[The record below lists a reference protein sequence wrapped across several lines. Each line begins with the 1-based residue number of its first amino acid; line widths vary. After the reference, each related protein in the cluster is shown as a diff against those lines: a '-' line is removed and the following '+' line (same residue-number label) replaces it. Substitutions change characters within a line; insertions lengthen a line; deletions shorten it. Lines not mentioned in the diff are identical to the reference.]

1 MANILYDNCFISSY
15 KTRVKEVE
23 EENGLYWHY
32 LEETIFFVESGGMP
46 SDEGLI
52 NQHRVLKLKKEY
64 DKVWHLLPVKLE
76 GSVSLSIDFHL
87 RFTRSQIHTAQHL
100 ISGIMENVY
109 GYKTISHHL
118 HSHYNDIEFDAKE
131 LKDRQLHE
139 LQVIINGLIR
149 DDLRVGIFYPTK
161 SEMSKYNIKN
171 PGLHHEVR
179 MVKIGEI
186 STTPCGCIH
195 VPSLRYLQMIKIQGW
210 EKSAKGV
217 KLNYVCGD
225 QLLHNYDRYYQS
237 LMKAGTLLAQPFDF
251 IELGIL
257 NVIQENK
264 NLQADI
270 TLFRTKYV
278 EALIRNID
286 SEQTQYRKFEGM
298 DLRTFSQLANTYA
311 SVSKENFVFLLKQ
324 DNRMQICLR
333 CKDAQSVFKVICE
346 RFNINGGGKNDC
358 IQGGGT
364 YQEGIEAY
372 LTKMVEEW

>member
-15 KTRVKEVE
+15 KTKVKEVV
-23 EENGLYWHY
+23 EENGYYWHY

-52 NQHRVLKLKKEY
+52 NQHKVLKLKKEY

-76 GSVSLSIDFHL
+76 GSVNLSIDFHL

-109 GYKTISHHL
+109 GYKTMSHHL
-118 HSHYNDIEFDAKE
+118 HAHYNDVEFDATE

-161 SEMSKYNIKN
+161 MEMYKYNTKN

-186 STTPCGCIH
+186 TTTPCGCIH

-237 LMKAGTLLAQPFDF
+237 LHKAGTLLAQPFDF
-251 IELGIL
+251 VELGIL
-257 NVIQENK
+257 NLMQENK
-264 NLQADI
+264 SLQADI

-278 EALIRNID
+278 EALISAMDINKK
-286 SEQTQYRKFEGM
+286 QCKVFEGM
-298 DLRTFSQLANTYA
+298 DLRTFSLLSNTYA
-311 SVSKENFVFLLKQ
+311 QLSQENFIFVLKHDTRVQVCVRHPQAQ
-324 DNRMQICLR
+324 DMFKQI
-333 CKDAQSVFKVICE
+333 AEAFH
-346 RFNINGGGKNDC
+346 INGGGKNDC
-358 IQGGGT
+358 AQGGGS
-364 YQEGIEAY
+364 YQEGIETYCA
-372 LTKMVEEW
+372 KMVEEW